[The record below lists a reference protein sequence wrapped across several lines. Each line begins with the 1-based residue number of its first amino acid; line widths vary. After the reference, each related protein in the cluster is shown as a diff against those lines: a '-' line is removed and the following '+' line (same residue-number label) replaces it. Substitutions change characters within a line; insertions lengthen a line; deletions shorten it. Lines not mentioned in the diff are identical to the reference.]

1 MNRVR
6 RPIRVQRIHTE
17 RGVSQGQAT
26 VQCPISEH
34 AIAASRC
41 RECPHA
47 QKASTGASRAA
58 SSVECLLPGETSTPS
73 GPVSGNQVS
82 AQLHRLTAAEVM
94 TQDVRCVTADVSLER
109 LAKIF
114 GDHQIGCAPVLD
126 GSGVLIG
133 LVTKTDVVCEF
144 FDFEHE
150 PPTDVSDVMT
160 QRPVTVRETST
171 LAEVVTLLSTTHHHL
186 PVLSA
191 DGRVVGIISALDIIQ
206 WLASSLR

>member
-1 MNRVR
+1 
-6 RPIRVQRIHTE
+6 
-17 RGVSQGQAT
+17 
-26 VQCPISEH
+26 
-34 AIAASRC
+34 
-41 RECPHA
+41 
-47 QKASTGASRAA
+47 
-58 SSVECLLPGETSTPS
+58 
-73 GPVSGNQVS
+73 
-82 AQLHRLTAAEVM
+82 
-94 TQDVRCVTADVSLER
+94 
-109 LAKIF
+109 
-114 GDHQIGCAPVLD
+114 VLD